1 MRYRFQ
7 GLYELDS
14 LAVVNVRD
22 TGPVKH
28 GFKILM
34 FPESH
39 MYQTDTAKA
48 KVKQQLYY
56 KPIAVIKSFS
66 LAIPSLFFYFINTR
80 PADILL
86 FDIKACISK
95 SYLCNS

>member
-22 TGPVKH
+22 TGPVKN
-28 GFKILM
+28 GFTILM

-39 MYQTDTAKA
+39 LYQTDTAKA
-48 KVKQQLYY
+48 KVSSLYY
-56 KPIAVIKSFS
+56 QH
-66 LAIPSLFFYFINTR
+66 FYSNFR
-80 PADILL
+80 VCLL
-86 FDIKACISK
+86 LKMTFPLYSTAEVKLNGLL
-95 SYLCNS
+95 SYYITV